1 MPKSAT
7 VHARIEPDL
16 KEEAEAILKRLGINA
31 TQAMTL
37 FYQQVK
43 LHRGLPFE
51 VKIPTRA
58 TFHTFVDTEAGRNL
72 VYSEDT
78 DEMFKK
84 LGI

>member
-16 KEEAEAILKRLGINA
+16 KEEAEAILKHLGINA
-31 TQAMTL
+31 TQAITL

-51 VKIPTRA
+51 VKIPNRA
-58 TFHTFVDTEAGRNL
+58 TRQTFEDTEAGRNL
-72 VYSEDT
+72 VYSEDA